1 MLQDNSWGIMIHKLN
16 LNDNGNNFFIKRED
30 LIPFSFGGNKVRI
43 GEKFIEDALDKKC
56 DVIISYGSSKSNLNR
71 AMISLCKEKN
81 IQCYIVSPVDI
92 FEKEL
97 NFNKKLNFLNIKNE
111 NIYKCKKEEVAITI
125 NNLMTKLK
133 NEGKNPYYING
144 NIYGKGNEK
153 TAVKA
158 YRECYKEIIKYEE
171 ENNIHFDY
179 VFLAVGTG
187 MTYSGLVLEKII
199 SKTENK
205 KIIGISIARKKE
217 QGIESIKRYL
227 QSELKE
233 EEIKNNE
240 IYFIDDYLAGG
251 YGNYNEEIKNIIIKT
266 YQNEGIPLDTTY
278 TGKSFYG
285 MIKYL
290 EKNKIKRKNILF
302 IHTGGTPLFF
312 DNMKEWY
319 K

>member
-71 AMISLCKEKN
+71 AMVSLCKEKN
-81 IQCYIVSPVDI
+81 IQCYIVSPIDI
-92 FEKEL
+92 AEEEL
-97 NFNKKLNFLNIKNE
+97 NFNQKLNFLNIKNE
-111 NIYKCKKEEVAITI
+111 NIYKCKKEEVAVTI

-133 NEGKNPYYING
+133 NEGKTPYYING

-158 YRECYKEIIKYEE
+158 YKECYKEIIQYEK
-171 ENNIHFDY
+171 ENNICFDY
-179 VFLAVGTG
+179 IFLAVGTG

-227 QSELKE
+227 ESELKE
-233 EEIKNNE
+233 DEIKNNE

-251 YGNYNEEIKNIIIKT
+251 YGNYNEEIKNMIIKT

-290 EKNKIKRKNILF
+290 KKNKIKRKNILF

>member
-1 MLQDNSWGIMIHKLN
+1 MLQDNGWGIMIHKLN

-71 AMISLCKEKN
+71 AMVSLCKEKN
-81 IQCYIVSPVDI
+81 IQCYIVSPIDI
-92 FEKEL
+92 AEKEL
-97 NFNKKLNFLNIKNE
+97 NFNQKLNFLNIKNE
-111 NIYKCKKEEVAITI
+111 NIYKCKKEEVAVTI

-133 NEGKNPYYING
+133 NVGKNPYYING

-153 TAVKA
+153 TAVRA
-158 YRECYKEIIKYEE
+158 YKECYKEIIQYEK
-171 ENNIHFDY
+171 ENNICFDY
-179 VFLAVGTG
+179 IFLAVGTG

-227 QSELKE
+227 ESELKE
-233 EEIKNNE
+233 DEIKNNE